1 MSLAPDSPSQD
12 VASAASKR
20 QKTSSS
26 VSGDTTSKNAASS
39 TTATGTTD
47 SKANAKPRAPQFSS
61 GIRKKVYLVVAH
73 RFSDNRDGPK
83 GRRWA
88 KIAMKKDA
96 DYVEACA
103 AAVDNAVAVLK
114 YYAPKEVCLG

>member
-12 VASAASKR
+12 VASAAKR
-20 QKTSSS
+20 QKTASSDS
-26 VSGDTTSKNAASS
+26 PDTTGNAASAG
-39 TTATGTTD
+39 TATGLTD
-47 SKANAKPRAPQFSS
+47 SNANAKPKAPQFSS
-61 GIRKKVYLVVAH
+61 AIRKKVYLVVAH
-73 RFSDNRDGPK
+73 RFSDNRYGPK

-88 KIAMKKDA
+88 KIAMKKDT

-114 YYAPKEVCLG
+114 YYAPKEVRLG